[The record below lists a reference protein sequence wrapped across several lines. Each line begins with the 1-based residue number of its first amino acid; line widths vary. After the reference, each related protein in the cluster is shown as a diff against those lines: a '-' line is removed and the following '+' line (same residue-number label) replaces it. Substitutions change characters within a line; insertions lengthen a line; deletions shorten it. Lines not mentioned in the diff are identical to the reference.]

1 MNNINLLFILQ
12 ILLFKSNTIQF
23 NLNDHNNYLNLFN
36 NELSSNKQKKAEIS
50 LILNPLLRL
59 LNDTFYEIIKNSKNS
74 DINLSDKCINI
85 FYETFF
91 SSNLSLS
98 KAYLQRFLNFSS
110 INNNEVSY
118 VKECINETFKEFKLN
133 TSYIVT
139 KFYRKNETDYSKE
152 MIYYFPYNSIRGY
165 CLPAGCETKEY
176 INITK
181 ELIKTRKEIMPIKND
196 ILDFPTKSFQISK
209 EEDDVPVDE
218 KCISYILLIITIMQI
233 LFCFY
238 SEIAF
243 YISYIFLKCFCC
255 LFKKKIKKH
264 SIKKKFIGFKKC
276 YSISDN
282 FNKLNEENNKD
293 EGLLYF
299 KGIRGINVL
308 FYTIGMVFIILL
320 HSPSKM
326 DCSQSIKEVYTNP
339 LYIIIFYSI
348 KYSPIFLLACSG
360 AMLGYK
366 FLNFLDEKIKTQKIE
381 ENVEEQKINI
391 SLDSSNLL
399 VKQKKEEEDFQFIH
413 IGLFFR
419 FIFYQLDKYIIFIII
434 LIFTKYSLYNLVSLF
449 LKIPTWKYFKIF
461 LTDKISFLD
470 IIKNSLFFFL
480 NITHENNDIEVDKE
494 DAYDPISKII
504 FDYNWLAFNEIF
516 LFLIGIFIIYLSIK
530 KNYQIIYIIYSFIG
544 FSLLF
549 KLACYLFKINIYE
562 GNNNLYAPYI
572 LTYSYFGKIVINPFS
587 NLGIYFIGMY
597 FGILLYIY
605 QKEITAKKADSQGK
619 IFMNRLCLKI
629 ILMLKSTKKNSG
641 FIISLLSLFVIFIFL
656 ICQQILN
663 VSNNDTILVIFNFIF
678 LFDNEIVIF
687 FTFRSIFYII
697 VPMNSEFLSFL
708 KSKFWRFLHKIYF
721 SFIITN
727 IPMILF
733 FVYHSNTK
741 ILFNFINIIF
751 YSTIINVFTF
761 VIGLFYYLIFEM
773 PLKNII
779 RTIYIKKDK
788 KNMMKRINEIERT
801 SSSFLLNN
809 SRSFD

>member
-1 MNNINLLFILQ
+1 
-12 ILLFKSNTIQF
+12 
-23 NLNDHNNYLNLFN
+23 
-36 NELSSNKQKKAEIS
+36 
-50 LILNPLLRL
+50 
-59 LNDTFYEIIKNSKNS
+59 
-74 DINLSDKCINI
+74 
-85 FYETFF
+85 
-91 SSNLSLS
+91 
-98 KAYLQRFLNFSS
+98 
-110 INNNEVSY
+110 
-118 VKECINETFKEFKLN
+118 
-133 TSYIVT
+133 
-139 KFYRKNETDYSKE
+139 

-165 CLPAGCETKEY
+165 CLPEGCKDHEY
-176 INITK
+176 INIINT
-181 ELIKTRKEIMPIKND
+181 LIRARKEIMPIKND
-196 ILDFPTKSFQISK
+196 ILDFPTKSFQILKK
-209 EEDDVPVDE
+209 EDSVPVIE
-218 KCISYILLIITIMQI
+218 KCISYILLIITVMQI

-238 SEIAF
+238 SDIAF
-243 YISYIFLKCFCC
+243 YISYFLLKCFCC
-255 LFKKKIKKH
+255 LFKKNIKKH
-264 SIKKKFIGFKKC
+264 SVKKKFIGFKKC

-308 FYTIGMVFIILL
+308 FYTIGMVFIILV

-326 DCSQSIKEVYTNP
+326 DCSQNVKEVYTNP

-366 FLNFLDEKIKTQKIE
+366 FLNFLDEKVKTQKIE
-381 ENVEEQKINI
+381 EDIGEQKINI
-391 SLDSSNLL
+391 SMDSSNLL
-399 VKQKKEEEDFQFIH
+399 IKQKKEEEDFEFIH
-413 IGLFFR
+413 KGLLFR
-419 FIFYQLDKYIIFIII
+419 FIFYQFDKYIIFIII

-449 LKIPTWKYFKIF
+449 LKITTWDYFKVF
-461 LTDKISFLD
+461 LTDNITFWD

-480 NITHENNDIEVDKE
+480 NITHKNDDNDDNKNIE
-494 DAYDPISKII
+494 DAYDPYDPISHII
-504 FDYNWLAFNEIF
+504 FDYNWLTFNEIF

-530 KNYQIIYIIYSFIG
+530 REYQIMYIIYFFVG

-549 KLACYLFKINIYE
+549 KLICYVLKINKYNE
-562 GNNNLYAPYI
+562 NKYAPYI

-619 IFMNRLCLKI
+619 IFIDKLCLKMI
-629 ILMLKSTKKNSG
+629 RMIKSTKKNSG

-656 ICQQILN
+656 IYQQILN
-663 VSNNDTILVIFNFIF
+663 SESIISRDTLLRIFNFIF

-687 FTFRSIFYII
+687 VTFRSIFYII

-708 KSKFWRFLHKIYF
+708 RSKFWRFLHKIYF

-761 VIGLFYYLIFEM
+761 VIGFFYYLIFEM

-788 KNMMKRINEIERT
+788 KNMMKRINEIEKTRST
-801 SSSFLLNN
+801 FL
-809 SRSFD
+809 SRNTD